1 MSPGET
7 DFMRIAT
14 KKILLRAATAAAV
27 VCTAA
32 VILLPTMASAAAF
45 TASTKVNVRERPSQT
60 SRVIDVL
67 QPGETVDIGGC
78 RQGWCYITTD
88 GGFVSSDY
96 LRNNGAAVSPN
107 FNLNFNFP
115 QGSFSIGTNG
125 VQIGIGTPPPPPGG
139 PGPGPGGHGPGPGG
153 PGHGGPGF
161 PGGPGGPGG
170 PGPGGNSDRQVCFF
184 SSAGYDGQ
192 SLCLDRGD
200 QLSSLPRGWNDRI
213 SSFTNRR
220 GYAVTI
226 CRQPGFNR
234 CRTYT
239 TSASS
244 LGNYD
249 NDISSIR
256 VR

>member
-1 MSPGET
+1 
-7 DFMRIAT
+7 MRIQT
-14 KKILLRAATAAAV
+14 RKILLRAATAAAV

-32 VILLPTMASAAAF
+32 VIFLPTVASAASF
-45 TASTKVNVRERPSQT
+45 TASSTVRVHARPSLN
-60 SRVIDVL
+60 SPVIDTL
-67 QPGETVDIGGC
+67 RPGETVDIGGC

-88 GGFVSSDY
+88 GGFVSSNY

-115 QGSFSIGTNG
+115 QGSFSIGSNG
-125 VQIGIGTPPPPPGG
+125 VQIGIGNPPAPPPPDHPGRPG
-139 PGPGPGGHGPGPGG
+139 HPGDGPGPGGGPAA
-153 PGHGGPGF
+153 
-161 PGGPGGPGG
+161 
-170 PGPGGNSDRQVCFF
+170 RQVCFF

-192 SLCLDRGD
+192 SLCLESGDR
-200 QLSSLPRGWNDRI
+200 LASLPRAWNDRI
-213 SSFTNRR
+213 SSFSNRR
-220 GYAVTI
+220 GYSVTV
-226 CRQPGFNR
+226 CRDRGFHR

>member
-1 MSPGET
+1 
-7 DFMRIAT
+7 MRIQT

-32 VILLPTMASAAAF
+32 VILLPTIASAATF
-45 TASTKVNVRERPSQT
+45 TASSTVRVHARPSLN
-60 SRVIDVL
+60 SPVIDTL
-67 QPGETVDIGGC
+67 RPGETVDIGGC

-115 QGSFSIGTNG
+115 QGSFSIGSNG
-125 VQIGIGTPPPPPGG
+125 VQIGIGNPPVPPPPDRPGF
-139 PGPGPGGHGPGPGG
+139 PGPGGGSL
-153 PGHGGPGF
+153 
-161 PGGPGGPGG
+161 
-170 PGPGGNSDRQVCFF
+170 NRQVCFF
-184 SSAGYDGQ
+184 SGAGFDGQ
-192 SLCLDRGD
+192 RLCLERGD
-200 QLSSLPRGWNDRI
+200 RLSSLPRGWNDRI
-213 SSFTNRR
+213 SSFSNRR
-220 GYAVTI
+220 GYSVTV
-226 CRQPGFNR
+226 CRDRGFQR